1 MPVRSERDA
10 TAAAVP
16 ASRMHVTI
24 ACQML
29 GAMGMEAFAE
39 RARRELLTTRSRGAS
54 PRRLASRTAS
64 AGPPLASR
72 LYTWRIRAWPAPDDN
87 HRDPAANE
95 QDTKERHTMW
105 PAKYSVSIR
114 TLRADA
120 LFVSALQRSDEPSV
134 DQVQQAITAAV
145 RAFGRAGCA
154 ERVAQEFGDHSET
167 AVIRMRWARAVTH
180 EAFTETAPDPDPRPD
195 ADPLLVVGPRL
206 PAGETSDS
214 PGRAA

>member
-1 MPVRSERDA
+1 
-10 TAAAVP
+10 
-16 ASRMHVTI
+16 
-24 ACQML
+24 
-29 GAMGMEAFAE
+29 
-39 RARRELLTTRSRGAS
+39 
-54 PRRLASRTAS
+54 
-64 AGPPLASR
+64 
-72 LYTWRIRAWPAPDDN
+72 
-87 HRDPAANE
+87 
-95 QDTKERHTMW
+95 MW

-195 ADPLLVVGPRL
+195 ADLLLVVGPRL

>member
-1 MPVRSERDA
+1 
-10 TAAAVP
+10 
-16 ASRMHVTI
+16 
-24 ACQML
+24 
-29 GAMGMEAFAE
+29 
-39 RARRELLTTRSRGAS
+39 
-54 PRRLASRTAS
+54 
-64 AGPPLASR
+64 
-72 LYTWRIRAWPAPDDN
+72 
-87 HRDPAANE
+87 
-95 QDTKERHTMW
+95 MW

-120 LFVSALQRSDEPSV
+120 LFVSPLQRSDEPSV

-167 AVIRMRWARAVTH
+167 AVIRMRWARAVT
-180 EAFTETAPDPDPRPD
+180 APDPDPCPD